1 MLKKVYYFTLRELD
15 DLYGLPAVRNPFD
28 SSSLKDFLD
37 DILGATGYPKLKTS
51 VSDTNV
57 ETLWQEMLARYNTH
71 YIVKFVTSM
80 EDNNDYSYSNTTIS
94 KLFKKWIWRF
104 LSLLDQTSPY
114 YLALLTAYTS
124 AATHLMDDIK
134 STSENKV
141 KYNDTPQNANTGG
154 TYEGDDYLTNFT
166 KTEGETSSPLMSKI
180 MRLKEIQ
187 DHYKNVMADWVKE
200 FERLYFESENEDE

>member
-1 MLKKVYYFTLRELD
+1 
-15 DLYGLPAVRNPFD
+15 
-28 SSSLKDFLD
+28 
-37 DILGATGYPKLKTS
+37 
-51 VSDTNV
+51 
-57 ETLWQEMLARYNTH
+57 MLARYNTH